1 MTDPDTTAPVTIHPD
16 LATGSLGFTDAALR
30 LAEGG
35 LRVVPMTS
43 QPTSRKPNEPAS
55 KNPGGL
61 LGKGWQ
67 TKTSTDPE
75 KIREW
80 FDPVDPTQATGA
92 SMLAAAASDF
102 YREVPYESM
111 VLGIHTGPNLVVLD
125 IDDWADVPEQYRAEL
140 QDAAVPFQSSS
151 STDPMRGHYLFA
163 PRDGFRYGAGALK
176 AETPGGN
183 SPGEVRHGNSII
195 VSSPSV
201 HAKAN
206 LGRRYEWQR
215 TGTPPVMSEELANW
229 CGRNANSKGA
239 SWQEATW
246 LGNDLVFDTASADV
260 VESFMTNCTASN
272 YPEIVSDHVDYM
284 TRLADSEGLHGAFL
298 GPLVDMMKFAAFGF
312 VSAHD
317 AATVSMAK
325 FIELRTDQSRAALG
339 GNVSDEPAATKEFL
353 DLLQWAIGKTVA
365 QVHLDADALEYEAFE
380 QVAQYYVPGLPV
392 PERPEYLPEVIP
404 PNTLKQAN
412 RTIFYEGDREPVS
425 STHASV
431 SAALIKHCV
440 DRMRYCTDMG
450 TWFIYDREEMLW
462 RGGKDQDNVAA
473 AIVAEMLV
481 TRIQPVTEMTFGKAI
496 HQAGLA
502 HDDRESQRLTALVAV
517 TGASMSDTYAVSND
531 VWAESNTA
539 RAGIMAILKTE
550 RELHVRSTDFDNQP
564 DRMAVANGV
573 LDLSPLAAPM
583 PAIPILLEDSPE
595 HLITFRSSTVYDPK
609 AKAPE
614 WNKLIESA
622 FDDPLINPFLATW
635 FGLCIDN
642 TKNFGKFLLAHGKS
656 HSGKGMIFGL
666 GSSLVFGNPRKGNS
680 LVASIDKNL
689 IVKSGVDMTGH
700 RRRVIA
706 DLRGKAMG
714 YIDES
719 GDGGSIDTDYL
730 KSYCGGM
737 PQQAERKY
745 ENPTSVDVPPLVV
758 SSNHEWRLGDVDAGT
773 SNRVI
778 SLHFAYGHGAGA
790 PPNRPDDPHLPA
802 KLTAEAS
809 GILNWA
815 LEGYMRWVQGGRDL
829 IIPASVQAQTD
840 EMNAQASEFGTYLD
854 NALDNTGDPSDS
866 VLFRDIWTGWDNPD
880 HGYKAE
886 NLTRGMNVSP
896 KAVRLMRK
904 SIEEHLASWGD
915 KVMIT
920 GKNARVQE
928 IVGVKLSEQ
937 GQKWVTG
944 NTAWLAGLGGPL

>member
-1 MTDPDTTAPVTIHPD
+1 MTDPDIAPIFIHAD
-16 LATGSLGFTDAALR
+16 LASSSLGFTDAALR

-43 QPTSRKPNEPAS
+43 VPTARKPNDPAS

-67 TKTSTDPE
+67 TKTSTDPT
-75 KIREW
+75 KIHEW
-80 FDPVDPTQATGA
+80 FDPVDPTLATGA
-92 SMLAAAASDF
+92 SIMQAAASDF
-102 YREVPYESM
+102 YREVPYDSM

-125 IDDWADVPEQYRAEL
+125 IDDWVDVPAEYQAEL
-140 QDAAVPFQSSS
+140 MDAAVPFQSSS
-151 STDPMRGHYLFA
+151 STDPMRGHYLFT
-163 PRDGFRYGAGALK
+163 PREGYRYGAGALK
-176 AETPGGN
+176 PTVPGSN

-195 VSSPSV
+195 VSSPST

-206 LGRRYEWQR
+206 LGRRYQWQR
-215 TGTPPVMSEELANW
+215 TGTPPVMSEHLAEW
-229 CGRNANSKGA
+229 CGRNSNSKGS

-246 LGNDLVFDTASADV
+246 IGNELVFDAASTDAVEQFMASCVASNAPEV
-260 VESFMTNCTASN
+260 VEQ
-272 YPEIVSDHVDYM
+272 HVEYM
-284 TRLADSEGLHGAFL
+284 ARLADSEGLHGAFL

-317 AATVSMAK
+317 AATASMAK

-339 GNVSDEPAATKEFL
+339 GNVTDEAAATREFVE
-353 DLLQWAIGKTVA
+353 LLQWAIGKTVA
-365 QVHLDADALEYEAFE
+365 QVHLDVDALEYEAYE
-380 QVAQYYVPGLPV
+380 QVSNFYVPGLPLPV
-392 PERPEYLPEVIP
+392 RPEYLPEEIP
-404 PNTLKQAN
+404 RNTIKQAN
-412 RTIFYEGDREPVS
+412 RTIFYEGEREPVS

-431 SAALIKHCV
+431 SAALVKHCV
-440 DRMRYCTDMG
+440 DKMRFCTDAG
-450 TWFIYDREEMLW
+450 TWFIYDTEEKLW
-462 RGGKDQDNVAA
+462 RGGKEQDSVAA
-473 AIVAEMLV
+473 SIVAHMLV
-481 TRIQPVTEMTFGKAI
+481 HEIQPVTEVTFGKAI

-502 HDDRESQRLTALVAV
+502 HDDREAQRLSALVTL
-517 TGASMSDTYAVSND
+517 TGASLSDTYAISND

-539 RAGIMAILKTE
+539 RTGIMAILKTE
-550 RELHVRSTDFDNQP
+550 RDIHVRSSDFDSAK
-564 DRMAVANGV
+564 DRLAVANGV
-573 LDLSPLAAPM
+573 LDLSPLGGPV
-583 PAIPILLEDSPE
+583 PALPVLLEDAPE
-595 HLITFRSSTVYDPK
+595 HLITFRSSTRYDPK

-614 WNKLIESA
+614 WNRLIESA
-622 FDDPLINPFLATW
+622 FDDPAINGFLATW
-635 FGLCIDN
+635 FGLCIDG

-666 GSSLVFGNPRKGNS
+666 GSSLVFGNPKKGNS
-680 LVASIDKNL
+680 LVASLDKNL
-689 IVKSGVDMTGH
+689 IVKTGMDMTSH
-700 RRRVIA
+700 RRRVVA

-790 PPNRPDDPHLPA
+790 PPNRPDDPMLPI
-802 KLTAEAS
+802 KLTSEAS

-815 LEGYMRWVQGGRDL
+815 LEGYMRWVQGGREL
-829 IIPASVQAQTD
+829 VIPASVQSQTD

-854 NALDNTGDPSDS
+854 NLLEKTELSTDS
-866 VLFRDIWTGWDNPD
+866 VLMRDIWIGWDNPD

-904 SIEEHLASWGD
+904 SIDEHLASWGD
-915 KVMIT
+915 KVIMT
-920 GKNARVQE
+920 GKAARTQE
-928 IVGVKLSEQ
+928 VVGVKLTEQ

-944 NTAWLAGLGGPL
+944 QHAWVAGLGGI